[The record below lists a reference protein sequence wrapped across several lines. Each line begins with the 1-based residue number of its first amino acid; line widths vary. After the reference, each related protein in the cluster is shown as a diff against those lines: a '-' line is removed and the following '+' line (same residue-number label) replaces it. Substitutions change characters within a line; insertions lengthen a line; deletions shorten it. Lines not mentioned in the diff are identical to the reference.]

1 MHIETVT
8 KSTGNVFTDLG
19 FSREEAELLK
29 MRTDLMIQLND
40 TSKRNQGTQAQV
52 AEVFGVSQARVSD
65 LTRGKWDKFSIDML
79 ISLLIRAGKHCE
91 VRVSQPKRSTRAYTS
106 MVAMA

>member
-29 MRTDLMIQLND
+29 MRI
-40 TSKRNQGTQAQV
+40 
-52 AEVFGVSQARVSD
+52 
-65 LTRGKWDKFSIDML
+65 
-79 ISLLIRAGKHCE
+79 
-91 VRVSQPKRSTRAYTS
+91 
-106 MVAMA
+106 

>member
-1 MHIETVT
+1 MLIETVT

-40 TSKRNQGTQAQV
+40 TIKRNQWTQAQA